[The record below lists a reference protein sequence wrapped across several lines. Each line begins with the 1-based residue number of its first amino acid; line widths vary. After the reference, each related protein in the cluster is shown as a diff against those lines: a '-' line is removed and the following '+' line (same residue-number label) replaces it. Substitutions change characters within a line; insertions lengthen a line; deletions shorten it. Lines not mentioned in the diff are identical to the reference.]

1 MEKLKQQIPD
11 YAKDLR
17 INLGNVT
24 RSEHLTAQQLWG
36 TVLASALASRNE
48 DVIHGLGEA
57 ALAEL
62 SGEAA
67 QAAKAAAAIMAMNNV
82 YYRTLHLM
90 EDGDYQRMPARLRMQ
105 AMANPGVEKAD
116 FELWSFAVSAVNGCG
131 QCLTSHEAT
140 LRKEG
145 VRPEAIQDALRIA
158 SVVHAVAA
166 TLEGE
171 QALPAAVGS
180 EG

>member
-1 MEKLKQQIPD
+1 MDELKQQIPD
-11 YAKDLR
+11 YARDLR

-24 RSEHLTAQQLWG
+24 RSEQLTGQQLWG

-48 DVIHGLGEA
+48 DVIHELGQMA
-57 ALAEL
+57 MAEL
-62 SGEAA
+62 SPEATR
-67 QAAKAAAAIMAMNNV
+67 AAKAAAAIMAMNNV
-82 YYRTLHLM
+82 YYRTLHLL

-105 AMANPGVEKAD
+105 VMANPGVDKAD

-140 LRKEG
+140 LRQEG

-166 TLEGE
+166 TIEGE
-171 QALPAAVGS
+171 RALPAAVAS